1 MRHAGG
7 RCHASGSRSRRIR
20 TCTKHKQEEDPTT
33 RIVDTGVVLSVVP
46 IVTWKTMGLDKDDLI
61 DTRIQLSAAN
71 KGTLRDLGRTPI
83 IALNL
88 GERNI
93 WMKFLVVENL
103 NESDQ
108 FILGRILSEV
118 LM

>member
-1 MRHAGG
+1 
-7 RCHASGSRSRRIR
+7 
-20 TCTKHKQEEDPTT
+20 
-33 RIVDTGVVLSVVP
+33 
-46 IVTWKTMGLDKDDLI
+46 MGLDKDDLI
-61 DTRIQLSAAN
+61 DTRIRLSAAN